1 MAYIVTKPPV
11 SETEIEDAINRIASV
26 KTGAIDGV
34 VLSNLVRLCNECG
47 LKKSELIDLS
57 VGDVAKGGV
66 VGDIMRAGNSELRFS
81 EQPQVK
87 KMLQSHI
94 DYLKKNGYQMYPAYP
109 LFPTRRKMRYSA
121 KTLDNHLKKAQSAK
135 MESQSA

>member
-66 VGDIMRAGNSELRFS
+66 VGDVMRVGDKELRLS
-81 EQPQVK
+81 EQPQAK

-94 DYLKKNGYQMYPAYP
+94 DYLKKNGYQMYPASP
-109 LFPTRRKMRYSA
+109 LFPTRDKKHYTPRN
-121 KTLDNHLKKAQSAK
+121 LDNHLKEA
-135 MESQSA
+135 